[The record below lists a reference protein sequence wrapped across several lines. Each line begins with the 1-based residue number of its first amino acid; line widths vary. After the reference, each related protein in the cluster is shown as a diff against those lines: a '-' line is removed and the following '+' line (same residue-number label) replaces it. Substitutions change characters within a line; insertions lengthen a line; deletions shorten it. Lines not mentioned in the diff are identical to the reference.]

1 MPCYLCTLLMKP
13 QLQIVE
19 CPRDAM
25 QGWPHPIA
33 TADKAAYLNA
43 LLEVGFPLLDC
54 GSFVSPK
61 AIPQMVDTAAV
72 LAQIAPAGD
81 TKLLV
86 IVANERG
93 IDSAVSVE
101 KVHYLGFPLSLSE
114 TFQQRNTGKSI
125 AEALDT
131 VQLMQEQCLAAGK
144 EAVVYLSMGF
154 GNPYG
159 DDYSPG
165 IAADFTAQLV
175 AMGIRTIALAD
186 TVGVT
191 DPPAIQ
197 SLFEELIPRYPGV
210 TFSAH
215 LHSTKAGATA
225 KMEAA
230 WAGGCRR
237 FEGAIGGIGGCPMAN
252 DELVGNL
259 ATEQIVEWAAG
270 RGITTGLNEEAF
282 QKAQQLAHR
291 LFI

>member
-1 MPCYLCTLLMKP
+1 
-13 QLQIVE
+13 
-19 CPRDAM
+19 M

-33 TADKAAYLNA
+33 TADKVAYLNT

-61 AIPQMVDTAAV
+61 VIPQMADTADV
-72 LAQIAPAGD
+72 LSKIIPAGK

-86 IVANERG
+86 IVANNRG
-93 IDSAVSVE
+93 IDSAISVD

-125 AEALDT
+125 AEALET
-131 VQLMQEQCLAAGK
+131 VKYLQEQCTAAGR

-159 DDYSPG
+159 DEYSPA
-165 IAADFTAQLV
+165 IAAAFTAHL
-175 AMGIRTIALAD
+175 ATMGIRTIALSD
-186 TVGVT
+186 TVGVAE
-191 DPPAIQ
+191 PPAIQ
-197 SLFEELIPRYPGV
+197 SLFEALIPQYPEV

-215 LHSTKAGATA
+215 LHSTKLGAAA

-230 WAGGCRR
+230 WWGGCRR
-237 FEGAIGGIGGCPMAN
+237 FEGAIGGIGGCPMAK

-259 ATEQIVEWAAG
+259 ATEQIVDWAAG
-270 RGITTGLNEEAF
+270 RNLTLNIDLEAF
-282 QKAQQLAHR
+282 GKARQMANR